1 MPLYTP
7 STHPQD
13 SIIGRTFK
21 SWEGLHY
28 TCDSYD
34 ETLGYWMFRTDGNGI
49 LVRRNVSK
57 RAIGS
62 SFRRATEE
70 N

>member
-13 SIIGRTFK
+13 SIIGCTLK

-28 TCDSYD
+28 TCDS
-34 ETLGYWMFRTDGNGI
+34 
-49 LVRRNVSK
+49 
-57 RAIGS
+57 
-62 SFRRATEE
+62 
-70 N
+70 